1 MHEDDDS
8 GALPI
13 LRGVKRAVWLALGFL
28 CVGLG
33 GIGVVVPG
41 LPTTVFFVMAA
52 ACFSR
57 SSPRFEQWVLTRP
70 GVGPLVRDYRAG
82 LGMPKRAKI
91 AAVSSIVV
99 MCGLS
104 AGFAVGTWWA
114 RLLIVVAG
122 AVGVGWIVWRIPT
135 RAAARPDETRA
146 RADSWILWF
155 RGAAVA
161 EALSWCGLLIGMFAK
176 YVLDR
181 GDRGVEVFGQIHG
194 VVVLVYAAAALVMWR
209 RQHWSSRTLVLAL
222 LASVPPLGSI
232 VFERWATRSGQ
243 LEPPR
248 WIPPRPTPV
257 ARHDQPAG

>member
-1 MHEDDDS
+1 MHGSDRS
-8 GALPI
+8 GPVHI
-13 LRGVKRAVWLALGFL
+13 LSGVKRWLWLALGFL

-33 GIGVVVPG
+33 GVGVLVPG

-82 LGMPKRAKI
+82 LGMPRRAKI

-104 AGFAVGTWWA
+104 AGFAVSTWWV
-114 RLLIVVAG
+114 RLLIIAAG
-122 AVGVGWIVWRIPT
+122 TAGVGWIVRRIPT
-135 RAAARPDETRA
+135 RVATARDDTRA

-155 RGAAVA
+155 RGVAVA
-161 EALSWCGLLIGMFAK
+161 EAVSWCGLLVGMCAK

-181 GDRGVEVFGQIHG
+181 GERGVEVFGQVHG
-194 VVVLVYAAAALVMWR
+194 VVVLVYATAALLMWR
-209 RQHWSSRTLVLAL
+209 RQRWSSRTLVLSL

-232 VFERWATRSGQ
+232 VFERWATETGQ
-243 LEPPR
+243 LEPRVRRLTEGAWP
-248 WIPPRPTPV
+248 IP
-257 ARHDQPAG
+257 

>member
-1 MHEDDDS
+1 MHGSDRS
-8 GALPI
+8 GPVHI
-13 LRGVKRAVWLALGFL
+13 LMGVKRWLWLALGFL

-33 GIGVVVPG
+33 GIGAVVPG

-91 AAVSSIVV
+91 AAVTSIVL

-104 AGFAVGTWWA
+104 AGLAVSTWWV
-114 RLLIVVAG
+114 RLLIVAAG
-122 AVGVGWIVWRIPT
+122 AIGVGWILVRIPT
-135 RAAARPDETRA
+135 RAAAPRDETGA
-146 RADSWILWF
+146 RADAWILWF
-155 RGAAVA
+155 RGVAVA
-161 EALSWCGLLIGMFAK
+161 EAVSWCGLLVGMFVK

-181 GDRGVEVFGQIHG
+181 GERGVEVFGQIHG
-194 VVVLVYAAAALVMWR
+194 VVVLVYVAAALVMWR
-209 RQHWSSRTLVLAL
+209 RQRWTSRTLVLAL

-232 VFERWATRSGQ
+232 VFERWATRNGQ

-248 WIPPRPTPV
+248 WVPRPTPV